1 MKKIIILDYFS
12 GDVIV
17 SSIDQKLLEKYD
29 GNIKR
34 VLEQSIYYNE
44 ETCYWITPHLDEFG
58 NFNVINEVL
67 Y

>member
-17 SSIDQKLLEKYD
+17 SSIDQKLLEKCD
-29 GNIKR
+29 GNIER

-44 ETCYWITPHLDEFG
+44 ETCYWIAPHLDEFG
-58 NFNVINEVL
+58 NFNVIDEIL